1 MTVEQILQIAG
12 YVVAGL
18 AVIFSIAQF
27 IYNKATGS
35 KSKFLTKSLDFIN
48 EIATTLGF
56 AEQMTRLSGSDKKEF
71 AKNTIAMYCENK
83 HIKISDEQLNIAI
96 EILIELTKK
105 VNARE
110 KDLIEASNELD
121 GDTQSDNTE
130 LADDK
135 PDTENSE
142 LV

>member
-1 MTVEQILQIAG
+1 MAVEQILQIAG

-18 AVIFSIAQF
+18 AVLFSIAQF

-48 EIATTLGF
+48 EIATILGF
-56 AEQMTRLSGSDKKEF
+56 AEQMTKLNGNDKKEF
-71 AKNTIAMYCENK
+71 AKNSICMYCENK
-83 HIKISDEQLNIAI
+83 NIKISDEQLDAAI
-96 EILIELTKK
+96 EILITLTKK

-110 KDLIEASNELD
+110 KDLIANDELV
-121 GDTQSDNTE
+121 GNIESDNTKFANNKSNIE
-130 LADDK
+130 SGD
-135 PDTENSE
+135 